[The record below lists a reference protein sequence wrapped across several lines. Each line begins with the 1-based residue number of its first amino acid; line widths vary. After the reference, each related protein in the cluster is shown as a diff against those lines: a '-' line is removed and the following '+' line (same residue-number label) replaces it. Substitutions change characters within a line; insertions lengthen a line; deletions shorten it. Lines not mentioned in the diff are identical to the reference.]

1 MKRYYTK
8 SICRLIPGISEPAAR
23 ELARLLTRLRSN
35 TTGKPLESTL
45 FRVLDAALMNQA
57 ARLTRERNR
66 NRNTQTRRPGKRKR
80 FIRTTQNQ
88 PKKGH

>member
-23 ELARLLTRLRSN
+23 ELARTLTRLRSN
-35 TTGKPLESTL
+35 PTGKKLENTL

-66 NRNTQTRRPGKRKR
+66 NTLTRRRGKHRPINRNTQK
-80 FIRTTQNQ
+80 Q